1 MQAGAR
7 LSAFVFIVVILTGA
21 LAQARA
27 EVNGWPWYRAV
38 PAAVVF
44 GLLCGGVAYEIGS
57 AL

>member
-1 MQAGAR
+1 MSI
-7 LSAFVFIVVILTGA
+7 LVFVTVVLVGA

-38 PAAVVF
+38 PCALFLGLVAGFVV
-44 GLLCGGVAYEIGS
+44 YSIGE

>member
-1 MQAGAR
+1 MSV
-7 LSAFVFIVVILTGA
+7 LVFLTVVLTGA

-44 GLLCGGVAYEIGS
+44 GLLCGALVYQIG
-57 AL
+57 AWL